1 MNDTMHDMNRRREY
15 GRIALNEADV
25 DRDPLVQFDCWF
37 ADAQGTDI
45 KDPNAMTLATAS
57 ADGVPSARIVLL
69 RGADVRGFAFYTNY
83 DSRKAKELADNAHV
97 SLVFH
102 WPPLSRQVRI
112 DGAVATM
119 PPEESQAYFAT
130 RPRSSQISA
139 WASAQSDVITDRAAL
154 DLAFKEISGNFSGRD
169 VPCPPNWGGY
179 RVVPH
184 TIEFWQGRD
193 DRLHDRI
200 RYRMGDS
207 GAWIIERLAP

>member
-1 MNDTMHDMNRRREY
+1 
-15 GRIALNEADV
+15 
-25 DRDPLVQFDCWF
+25 
-37 ADAQGTDI
+37 
-45 KDPNAMTLATAS
+45 
-57 ADGVPSARIVLL
+57 
-69 RGADVRGFAFYTNY
+69 
-83 DSRKAKELADNAHV
+83 
-97 SLVFH
+97 
-102 WPPLSRQVRI
+102 
-112 DGAVATM
+112 
-119 PPEESQAYFAT
+119 
-130 RPRSSQISA
+130 RSSQISA